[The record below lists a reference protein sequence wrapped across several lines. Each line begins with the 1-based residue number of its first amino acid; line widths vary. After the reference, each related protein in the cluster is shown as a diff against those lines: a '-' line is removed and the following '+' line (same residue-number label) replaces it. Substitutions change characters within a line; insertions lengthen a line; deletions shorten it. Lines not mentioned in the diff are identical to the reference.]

1 MVELIDLV
9 SLAIISSV
17 VILNQLANGGNALNC
32 TPDFDARSPALFNFY
47 LSSDPS
53 FLLYLPS
60 IGEI

>member
-17 VILNQLANGGNALNC
+17 AILNQLANGGNALNC
-32 TPDFDARSPALFNFY
+32 TPDARSPALFNFY
-47 LSSDPS
+47 LPSDPS